1 MTAAREAAFRLSRN
15 HLNARAPRGSLVEV
29 ARRLGGLHAQV
40 MSSAD
45 LSLWTRVRGHRPSDL
60 PRALWEERTLVKTW
74 LMRGTLHLVPAEDLP
89 VYSAALD
96 SRGKYT
102 GAWLRYFD
110 VTADEME
117 RLIDVIGE
125 SLDEPRT
132 RRELGAAVKAR
143 LGAGMAKNLESGWG
157 SFLKPAARRG
167 VLCFGPSEGQTVTFV
182 RPDAWLARWR
192 EVEQEEGQAELLRRF
207 LAAYGP
213 ASRDEFAE
221 WAGGGHVRGLR
232 AVWQL
237 IADELAEVEPKR
249 FVLARDVETFERAR
263 ASRVVRLLPAF
274 DPFLLPRQTR
284 SYLVQSEEDYGRIYR
299 PQGWITPVVLQ
310 GGRAVALWPWKR
322 KVAKLEVSVEPL
334 EPLRA
339 QTRAAVE
346 RDATALARYL
356 GAELELGAVSTLTSP
371 VR

>member
-1 MTAAREAAFRLSRN
+1 VTAAREAAFRLSRN
-15 HLNARAPRGSLVEV
+15 HLNARAPHGSLVEV
-29 ARRLGGLHAQV
+29 ARALGGLHAQV

-45 LSLWTRVRGHRPSDL
+45 LSLWTRVRGHRPGDL
-60 PRALWEERTLVKTW
+60 PRALWEDRTLVKTW

-89 VYSAALD
+89 VYCAALD
-96 SRGKYT
+96 SRGHYT

-132 RRELGAAVKAR
+132 RRELGAAVEAR
-143 LGAGMAKNLESGWG
+143 LGAGMGKKLVESSWG

-167 VLCFGPSEGQTVTFV
+167 LLCFGPSEGQTVTFV
-182 RPDAWLARWR
+182 RPDAWLPKWR
-192 EVEQEEGQAELLRRF
+192 HVEPEDGRAELLRRF
-207 LAAYGP
+207 LSAYGP
-213 ASRDEFAE
+213 ASRDQFAE
-221 WAGGGHVRGLR
+221 WSGGGHVRGLG
-232 AVWQL
+232 ATWQL

-249 FVLARDVETFERAR
+249 FVLARDVGAFERAR

-284 SYLVQSEEDYGRIYR
+284 PYLVRSQEEYDRIYR

-322 KVAKLEVSVEPL
+322 KGAKLEVSVEPL

-346 RDATALARYL
+346 RETTALARYL
-356 GAELELGAVSTLTSP
+356 GAERELILPQPSRP
-371 VR
+371 

>member
-1 MTAAREAAFRLSRN
+1 
-15 HLNARAPRGSLVEV
+15 
-29 ARRLGGLHAQV
+29 

-45 LSLWTRVRGHRPSDL
+45 QSLWTRIRGHRPDDL
-60 PRALWEERTLVKTW
+60 PRALWQERTLVKTW

-89 VYSAALD
+89 VYCAALD
-96 SRGKYT
+96 SRGRYT

-110 VTADEME
+110 VTVDEME
-117 RLIDVIGE
+117 RLIDVIAE

-143 LGAGMAKNLESGWG
+143 LGARMAKNLESGWG

-167 VLCFGPSEGQTVTFV
+167 VLCFGPSDGQAVTFV
-182 RPDAWLARWR
+182 RPDAWIGQWRALDQDEAR
-192 EVEQEEGQAELLRRF
+192 AEILRRF
-207 LAAYGP
+207 LSAYGP
-213 ASRDEFAE
+213 ASRDEFGE

-232 AVWQL
+232 AAWQL
-237 IADELAEVEPKR
+237 IADELAEVGPKR
-249 FVLARDVETFERAR
+249 FLLAGDVDMFERAG

-284 SYLVQSEEDYGRIYR
+284 PYLVRSDEDYDRIYR

-322 KVAKLEVSVEPL
+322 KGAKLEVSVEPL

-346 RDATALARYL
+346 REAAALARYL
-356 GAELELGAVSTLTSP
+356 GAELALTRPSRP
-371 VR
+371 

>member
-1 MTAAREAAFRLSRN
+1 MTAAREAAFRLSGN

-45 LSLWTRVRGHRPSDL
+45 LALWTRVRAHRREDL

-89 VYSAALD
+89 VYCAALD
-96 SRGKYT
+96 RRGHYP

-110 VTADEME
+110 VTARDME
-117 RLIDVIGE
+117 RLIDVIAE

-132 RRELGAAVKAR
+132 RRELIAAVKAR
-143 LGAGMAKNLESGWG
+143 LSARMGKNLESGWG

-182 RPDAWLARWR
+182 RPDAWLAQWR
-192 EVEQEEGQAELLRRF
+192 EVEPEGALAELLRRF
-207 LAAYGP
+207 LGAHGP
-213 ASRDEFAE
+213 ARRDQFTE
-221 WAGGGHVRGLR
+221 WAGGGHVRRLHV
-232 AVWQL
+232 AWEQ

-249 FVLARDVETFERAR
+249 FLLARDVGALERAR

-274 DPFLLPRQTR
+274 DPFLLPKQTR
-284 SYLVQSEEDYGRIYR
+284 PYLVRSQEEYDRIYR

-310 GGRAVALWPWKR
+310 GGRAVAVWPWKR
-322 KVAKLEVSVEPL
+322 KGARLEVSLEPL

-346 RDATALARYL
+346 RETTALARYL
-356 GAELELGAVSTLTSP
+356 GAERELILPRPSRP
-371 VR
+371 

>member
-1 MTAAREAAFRLSRN
+1 VTAAREAAFRLSRN
-15 HLNARAPRGSLVEV
+15 DLNARAPRGSLVEV
-29 ARRLGGLHAQV
+29 ARRIGGLHAQV

-45 LSLWTRVRGHRPSDL
+45 LSLWTRVRAHRREDL
-60 PRALWEERTLVKTW
+60 PRALWEKRTLVKTW
-74 LMRGTLHLVPAEDLP
+74 LMRGTLHLVPADDLA
-89 VYSAALD
+89 VYCAALD
-96 SRGKYT
+96 SRGQYQ

-110 VTADEME
+110 VTARDME
-117 RLIDVIGE
+117 RLIDVIAE

-143 LGAGMAKNLESGWG
+143 LGARMAKNLESGWG

-167 VLCFGPSEGQTVTFV
+167 VLCFGPSQGQTVTFV
-182 RPDAWLARWR
+182 RPDAWLGLWRAVEREDAR
-192 EVEQEEGQAELLRRF
+192 AELLRRF

-213 ASRDEFAE
+213 ASRDEFGE

-232 AVWQL
+232 PTWEL

-249 FVLARDVETFERAR
+249 FLLARDVGAFERAR

-284 SYLVQSEEDYGRIYR
+284 PYLVRSAEDYDRIYR

-322 KVAKLEVSVEPL
+322 KGAKLEVAVEPL
-334 EPLRA
+334 ESLRA

-346 RDATALARYL
+346 RETTALARYL
-356 GAELELGAVSTLTSP
+356 GAELNLALTRPSRP
-371 VR
+371 